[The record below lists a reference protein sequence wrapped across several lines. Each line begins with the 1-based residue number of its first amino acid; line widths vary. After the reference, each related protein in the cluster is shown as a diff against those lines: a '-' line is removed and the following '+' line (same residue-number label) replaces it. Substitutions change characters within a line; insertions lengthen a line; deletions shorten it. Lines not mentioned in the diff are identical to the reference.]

1 VLTGAASIVTL
12 SVYIATPTNGELDC
26 TGSSSHRL
34 KNPFSNNSYTT
45 CRLVVTVR
53 EVSMSMEQFREDL
66 SLALVAHLQN
76 ACHWM
81 ELAAGAWPRPHHC
94 RCPQ

>member
-1 VLTGAASIVTL
+1 
-12 SVYIATPTNGELDC
+12 
-26 TGSSSHRL
+26 
-34 KNPFSNNSYTT
+34 
-45 CRLVVTVR
+45 
-53 EVSMSMEQFREDL
+53 MSMEQFRDDL

-94 RCPQ
+94 HCPQ